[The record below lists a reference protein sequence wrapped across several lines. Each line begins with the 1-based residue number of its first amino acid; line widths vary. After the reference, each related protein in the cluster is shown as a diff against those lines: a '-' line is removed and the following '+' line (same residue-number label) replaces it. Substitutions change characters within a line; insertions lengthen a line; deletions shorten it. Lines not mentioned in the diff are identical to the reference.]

1 MGLTIQEIELRL
13 ELLSIQLAE
22 LAKIVNEIEERWKCL
37 DLTSEKP

>member
-22 LAKIVNEIEERWKCL
+22 LAKIVNEIEAQAQEIQNGNL
-37 DLTSEKP
+37 

>member
-1 MGLTIQEIELRL
+1 MGLSIEEIEMRL
-13 ELLSIQLAE
+13 ELLSVQLAE

>member
-1 MGLTIQEIELRL
+1 LGLSIEEIEMRL
-13 ELLSIQLAE
+13 ELLSVQLAE